1 MATIYAAEDTSA
13 PEPINA
19 GEEFVNQVRGL
30 GEAVVTSV
38 QTLVTPALLTMEVQN
53 SDDSALKTAVM
64 QTFTPLAALSF
75 MILLLLYNSCLAVYG
90 VMAKEIGRK
99 FANGFML
106 YSFIIGWLVA
116 FVVYRAGLFLTTGKF
131 V

>member
-1 MATIYAAEDTSA
+1 
-13 PEPINA
+13 
-19 GEEFVNQVRGL
+19 
-30 GEAVVTSV
+30 
-38 QTLVTPALLTMEVQN
+38 
-53 SDDSALKTAVM
+53 
-64 QTFTPLAALSF
+64 
-75 MILLLLYNSCLAVYG
+75 LLYNSCLAVYG

>member
-1 MATIYAAEDTSA
+1 
-13 PEPINA
+13 
-19 GEEFVNQVRGL
+19 VRGL